1 MYMKLSQYKE
11 YCSVYPAY
19 EGFIIAE
26 LEIDKLGD
34 KYIKYLRGATDNL
47 LTLELGNANHISTEI
62 YVLGYNEEML
72 KELYEEN
79 GLKYH
84 QGELGKN
91 EAVVLGDTLSFN
103 DGKGFNLKYNEGDRV
118 ILRDYIYNCKD
129 EFTIKHIIDKLTVYP
144 NGILNKVCIIV
155 NEEEY
160 KRIFDIIAPQKLYIE
175 LKTDDYDEISKIK
188 ETFLNRDD
196 CVISLPKEYEQEIKE
211 GNLMLKTII
220 LSFFCVIFISVVV
233 SFVSTILLR
242 IYMKKNEYAVLQ
254 VLGIDAKRI
263 KKIIMYETIAICAVG
278 IVISSVISYAV
289 TYYMHITTFGIEGKY
304 LYEYPFSLVVCAM
317 FIIVLILCVTVYF
330 ATMNMNKMTI
340 VDTIKKN
347 S

>member
-1 MYMKLSQYKE
+1 
-11 YCSVYPAY
+11 
-19 EGFIIAE
+19 
-26 LEIDKLGD
+26 
-34 KYIKYLRGATDNL
+34 
-47 LTLELGNANHISTEI
+47 
-62 YVLGYNEEML
+62 
-72 KELYEEN
+72 
-79 GLKYH
+79 
-84 QGELGKN
+84 
-91 EAVVLGDTLSFN
+91 
-103 DGKGFNLKYNEGDRV
+103 
-118 ILRDYIYNCKD
+118 
-129 EFTIKHIIDKLTVYP
+129 
-144 NGILNKVCIIV
+144 
-155 NEEEY
+155 
-160 KRIFDIIAPQKLYIE
+160 
-175 LKTDDYDEISKIK
+175 
-188 ETFLNRDD
+188 
-196 CVISLPKEYEQEIKE
+196 
-211 GNLMLKTII
+211 MLKTII